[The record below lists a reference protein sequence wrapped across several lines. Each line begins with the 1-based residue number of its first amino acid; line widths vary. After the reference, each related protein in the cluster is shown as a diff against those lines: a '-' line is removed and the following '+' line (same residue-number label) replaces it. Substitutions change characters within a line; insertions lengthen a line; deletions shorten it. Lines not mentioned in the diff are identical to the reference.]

1 MQENTGVNS
10 TRKFTE
16 ATEEKTECKNI
27 DSDIPLAMH
36 GAKKN
41 RGEENGWYKLKFFAQ
56 FTEQPPSKN
65 KFFKDGSKN
74 HQGDEGENSINANQ
88 VVRKTNILGLIDLEP
103 GEIFEKLKQKV

>member
-41 RGEENGWYKLKFFAQ
+41 RGEENGWYKLKFFA
-56 FTEQPPSKN
+56 
-65 KFFKDGSKN
+65 
-74 HQGDEGENSINANQ
+74 
-88 VVRKTNILGLIDLEP
+88 
-103 GEIFEKLKQKV
+103 